1 MILLFVGKDQDL
13 ERSPIC
19 GRNRGIMGDQLDRG
33 AKSSKCHPP
42 FVAFCGGLRLNC
54 CGRMPLSQKGGH
66 PGFSLGLALIDTN
79 WSEIIEA
86 S

>member
-42 FVAFCGGLRLNC
+42 FVAFCSGAEAELLWTNA
-54 CGRMPLSQKGGH
+54 PVSKKVAI
-66 PGFSLGLALIDTN
+66 PGVSL
-79 WSEIIEA
+79 
-86 S
+86 